1 MDNNF
6 LDIERK
12 MKQDSIDRDRIME
25 EVVKNLDVHNRR
37 LVEYGQKAKHL
48 DVLEVKYNNLMK
60 ESKEII
66 RVMQIKVEKLTSTN
80 ANLENEIM
88 LLKRNAVG
96 MKNKMT
102 GLRSALELVIGDFGI
117 EQVAL
122 ATGLDKDKLKE
133 YLKD

>member
-6 LDIERK
+6 LNIEKK
-12 MKQDSIDRDRIME
+12 MKQDSLDRDRIME

-37 LVEYGQKAKHL
+37 LVEYGRKAKTL
-48 DVLEVKYNNLMK
+48 DILEVKYNNLVK
-60 ESKEII
+60 ESKEVIGA
-66 RVMQIKVEKLTSTN
+66 MQIKNEKLTSRIV
-80 ANLENEIM
+80 NLENEIM
-88 LLKRNAVG
+88 ILRRNAVS
-96 MKNKMT
+96 MKNKTT

-122 ATGLDKDKLKE
+122 ATGLDKEKLKE